1 MSATYQVFARKYRPR
16 SFNDVLGQD
25 HVVQTL
31 RNAIT
36 QDRIAQAYLFVGPR
50 GTGKTSTARIL
61 AKALN
66 CPGGPSADFDPDD
79 PICKE
84 IGEGNSLDVLEIDGA
99 SNNGV
104 DHVRDLRESVQFA
117 PSSGKYRIYY
127 IDEVHML
134 SNAAFNALLKT
145 LEEPPAHVKF
155 IFATTEPQKILP
167 TIISRCQRF
176 DLRRI
181 PTGII
186 AEHLLHIAKEEG
198 LQLNEA
204 AAFSIAKG
212 AEGGMRDAQSM
223 LDQLVA
229 FCGEC
234 IGEADVLEVF
244 GFNSG
249 EAIAAL
255 GGMILRR
262 DNSGALECVHGH
274 AESGK
279 DLSRLLADLIGHFR
293 NVLVMKVDPA
303 AAGGEMSTE
312 VRESVKEQAG
322 LVDTQRI
329 LRLIDLLAETDS
341 RMKWAANKKLHFEI
355 GVIKAIQAIGEPNL
369 DDVIALVSSAASAA
383 GNLPVGG
390 MSIAGGGA
398 IPVVSAVSATSV
410 VVAPPSSAKP
420 EPKPAPGTGDG
431 DGRPSLVD
439 SFKNFEAAKIAVETN
454 DSSSIATSAPDPV
467 VSAEGATLQAGPP
480 GNRPLGG
487 NLEGGVLWDAA
498 KTALIDTRPLFETW
512 LSAASFVSHG
522 DGKFVIGYSP
532 EQRFFRESL
541 SRYEKDIEDQ
551 ISAFAASPVRLIIEI
566 SADIAPLPTLVI
578 EDEEPEPEAASEAPM
593 EAPEPAPAPVS
604 EAPVEDFKKDPLI
617 QEALEVFEARVI
629 KS

>member
-16 SFNDVLGQD
+16 TFDDVLGQD

-79 PICKE
+79 PMCKE

-104 DHVRDLRESVQFA
+104 DHVRDLRETVQFA

-134 SNAAFNALLKT
+134 STAAFNALLKT
-145 LEEPPAHVKF
+145 LEEPPPHVKF

-181 PTGII
+181 PTDII
-186 AEHLLHIAKEEG
+186 ADHLLHIAKIEG

-204 AAFSIAKG
+204 AAYSIAKG
-212 AEGGMRDAQSM
+212 SEGGMRDAQSM

-229 FCGEC
+229 FCGEK
-234 IGEADVLEVF
+234 IEESDVLDIF
-244 GFNSG
+244 GFNSA

-262 DNSGALECVHGH
+262 DNSAALECIHGH

-279 DLSRLLADLIGHFR
+279 DLSRLFADLIGHFR
-293 NVLVMKVDPA
+293 NVLVMKVDPKA
-303 AAGGEMSTE
+303 QAGDVPAE
-312 VRESVKEQAG
+312 VRESIREQAT
-322 LVDTQRI
+322 LIDTQRI
-329 LRLIDLLAETDS
+329 LKLIDLLAETDA

-355 GVIKAIQAIGEPNL
+355 GVIKAIQAVSEPNL

-383 GNLPVGG
+383 DHLPAGDVVVSRAAAATAPASVPVVLAPVESRAEIEAEESLSDADDDGEEVPVGG
-390 MSIAGGGA
+390 
-398 IPVVSAVSATSV
+398 
-410 VVAPPSSAKP
+410 
-420 EPKPAPGTGDG
+420 
-431 DGRPSLVD
+431 SLMD
-439 SFKNFEAAKIAVETN
+439 SFKNFEANRQAA
-454 DSSSIATSAPDPV
+454 PV
-467 VSAEGATLQAGPP
+467 VEAPAPVADEAAPEVIEAAP
-480 GNRPLGG
+480 AAPRPAG
-487 NLEGGVLWDAA
+487 NLEGLALWEAA
-498 KTALIDTRPLFETW
+498 RAALIDVRPLFETW

-522 DGKFVIGYSP
+522 DGRFVIGFSP
-532 EQRFFRESL
+532 AQRFFRESL
-541 SRYEKDIEDQ
+541 KRYEKDIEDQ
-551 ISAFAASPVRLIIEI
+551 ISDLAPSPVRLVIEV
-566 SADIAPLPTLVI
+566 SADIEAMPMVEI
-578 EDEEPEPEAASEAPM
+578 EDDEPEPPVEAFVAAPVT
-593 EAPEPAPAPVS
+593 EYPELTEPEPIV
-604 EAPVEDFKKDPLI
+604 APVEDFKNDPLI
-617 QEALEVFEARVI
+617 KEALQTFEARVI